1 MSSITKAP
9 WQVGLA
15 VAAAFVA
22 AADYLGAAITHIA
35 LMAEGDGLE
44 GERQATIVHR
54 THNQDFDSLLGV
66 AHFDELS
73 SKVFILVGVVILIMG
88 VFLWVGAFRG
98 GVRGVL
104 TVTLA
109 VSFLGGLYPVF
120 LSFDPL
126 NGLDGAGLI
135 ENEFVNLV
143 ALIFV
148 LLLWGGAGRKWVAMG
163 AKKKWDQE

>member
-1 MSSITKAP
+1 LSSITKAP

-22 AADYLGAAITHIA
+22 AADYLGQALAHIT
-35 LMAEGDGLE
+35 LMAESDGLE
-44 GERQATIVHR
+44 HDRQAAIAHM
-54 THNQDFDSLLGV
+54 THNHDYDSVLGV
-66 AHFDELS
+66 QHFDDLS
-73 SKVFILVGVVILIMG
+73 SRVFILVGVVILILG

-109 VSFLGGLYPVF
+109 VSFLGGLYPLF
-120 LSFDPL
+120 LSFDPAS
-126 NGLDGAGLI
+126 GLDAAGLV
-135 ENEFVNLV
+135 EAEFVNLV
-143 ALIFV
+143 ALIFA
-148 LLLWGGAGRKWVAMG
+148 LLLWGGAGRKWVALG